1 MSLIPQIVDSV
12 KIPVIAAGGVGD
24 SRSIVAMY
32 ASVKGVQ
39 AGTIF
44 LSADE
49 CPIPDSYKQRV
60 INATDTDTI
69 VTGRKSGHPVRSF
82 A

>member
-1 MSLIPQIVDSV
+1 M

-32 ASVKGVQ
+32 APVLKGA

-69 VTGRKSGHPVRSF
+69 VTGRKSDSSVRF
-82 A
+82 CVMQC